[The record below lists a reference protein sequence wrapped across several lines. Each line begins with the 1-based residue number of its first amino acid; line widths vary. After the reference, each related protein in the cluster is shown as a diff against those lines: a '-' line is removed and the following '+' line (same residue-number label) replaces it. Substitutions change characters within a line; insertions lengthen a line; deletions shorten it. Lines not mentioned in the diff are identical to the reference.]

1 MRRLILTMLLIGGA
15 ALPLSACG
23 FGDVRAPLPE
33 FMRAKAPDPAPPE
46 PPPDVKRLMRDNL
59 ESVFTA
65 ASQPQRVRVST
76 PRREPAGQGWTAC
89 VKADLNSVMG
99 KPLGTRT
106 YRLTI
111 SANTIID
118 RRSVEEDDNCSSETY
133 EPV

>member
-1 MRRLILTMLLIGGA
+1 MRRLILTMVLIAGA

-23 FGDVRAPLPE
+23 FADMRSPLPE

-46 PPPDVKRLMRDNL
+46 PPPDLKRLLRENL
-59 ESVFTA
+59 EQVFTA
-65 ASQPQRVRVST
+65 ASQPSRVRVSM
-76 PRREPAGQGWTAC
+76 PRREPVGQGWIAC
-89 VKADLNSVMG
+89 VKAELSSVMG

-111 SANTIID
+111 SGNTIID

-133 EPV
+133 EPI